1 MEYLFLLNFFLLCL
15 FSLRHCYFSFL
26 LCSHPPTG
34 CPVELRTF
42 ESIEDGRRLPVGST
56 IMIPTPVFPKIDTTI
71 SKSDVA
77 SNVVPAQVSVA
88 AVESSVDFS
97 TLSLSDLT
105 TLITETGNEI
115 RILKGQKADKLVIKA
130 SVDKLLALK
139 ERYVHDLL

>member
-1 MEYLFLLNFFLLCL
+1 
-15 FSLRHCYFSFL
+15 
-26 LCSHPPTG
+26 
-34 CPVELRTF
+34 
-42 ESIEDGRRLPVGST
+42 
-56 IMIPTPVFPKIDTTI
+56 MIPTPVFPKIDTTI